1 MSCEVINC
9 DDISNGF
16 KWKWEKNADN
26 DFYILLLS
34 LSQRLYIYIYNIIK
48 SRDWRCRVG
57 LLRRRAEGRGQV
69 GCRSTRKFSRI
80 NELKYYEINYHP
92 PRSRGKSLTYIIF
105 RWRKKEGKKGA
116 EGYYYYPTLVIPKH
130 WKDRALSVLSTHR
143 HNK

>member
-9 DDISNGF
+9 YDISNRF

-34 LSQRLYIYIYNIIK
+34 LSQRLYIYIYIYNIIT

-57 LLRRRAEGRGQV
+57 LLRRQAQGRGQV

-92 PRSRGKSLTYIIF
+92 PQSRGKSLTYIIF
-105 RWRKKEGKKGA
+105 RWRKKKEKKEQKGIII
-116 EGYYYYPTLVIPKH
+116 TL
-130 WKDRALSVLSTHR
+130 RL
-143 HNK
+143 